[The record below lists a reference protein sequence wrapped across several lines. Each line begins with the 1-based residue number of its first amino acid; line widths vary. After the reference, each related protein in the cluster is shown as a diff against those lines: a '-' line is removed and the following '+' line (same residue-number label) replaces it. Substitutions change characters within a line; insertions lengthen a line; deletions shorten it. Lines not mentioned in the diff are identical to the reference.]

1 MHFSRDQKLPVE
13 LSGCLKMDW
22 KLQKIAKTID
32 CLFKMAKIKD
42 LEIKKTLLEV
52 TQNWRMAQEKFEK
65 K

>member
-1 MHFSRDQKLPVE
+1 
-13 LSGCLKMDW
+13 MDW